1 MRQSHPIITI
11 VRYALLVFAAVI
23 FAFPF
28 YFMVV
33 GAFQSNPTNTPDR
46 LLPLSGWT
54 TGNFIN
60 INARIDLLGS
70 LCNSLIFV
78 CGVLL
83 GTVVFGLLAGY
94 AVARMDFRGKGV
106 VWILMLLVQMVPFQL
121 LMIPLYVQVTRT
133 YGLGDTYLGMIL
145 PFAINTTA
153 VFIFIQ
159 FFKSLPADI
168 FEAAR
173 VDGAGELRIL
183 WTIAIPMV
191 RPALATVVLVTFIGP
206 WNEFLWPFLITKDVS
221 MQPLAVSL
229 ANYIST
235 VSQSVANPNG
245 AILSGAATLA
255 FPVIVLFCL
264 FQKYFVAS
272 DIGSALKG

>member
-1 MRQSHPIITI
+1 MRKSHPIITI
-11 VRYALLVFAAVI
+11 VRYALLV
-23 FAFPF
+23 
-28 YFMVV
+28 
-33 GAFQSNPTNTPDR
+33 DR